1 MNVGSADI
9 TVDGIAMTTAVKS
22 QLAASEG
29 TVDIIEL
36 RRKVERKEAEIK
48 RKDREIGS
56 LQRDLQKSQKENKD
70 LQGENE
76 NLNRSLTN
84 ARMLNAS
91 VLDDSVQV
99 TLGELSLYFARSV

>member
-1 MNVGSADI
+1 MNVGSADV
-9 TVDGIAMTTAVKS
+9 TVDGIAMTTSVKS
-22 QLAASEG
+22 QLTSSDG

-36 RRKVERKEAEIK
+36 KRRIERKEAEAK

-56 LQRDLQKSQKENKD
+56 LQRDLQKLQKENKD
-70 LQGENE
+70 LNSENE
-76 NLNRSLTN
+76 NLNRSLSN

-99 TLGELSLYFARSV
+99 TSRANDI